1 MSYRVT
7 IKNQTYS
14 FHVKTSRNVSSV
26 SISHLLPNSNYNV
39 SVVGLSEESE
49 GIPSAWIRFKTRGEF
64 VGYII
69 LQWITNHHFTAA
81 EANIFNLFK
90 TVKFVRI
97 QTHCMQ
103 SGTLGGSGRGLSG
116 SAISTVHPP
125 LPPPTS
131 FVTYGSLDV
140 QIVKKVFPTPIRGSR
155 VLELWRDWANYY
167 KQEMIFLIL
176 ALPLYT

>member
-1 MSYRVT
+1 MKVIRVMENSVVIQWNVIEQKKEKHDELMSYRVT

-69 LQWITNHHFTAA
+69 LQ
-81 EANIFNLFK
+81 
-90 TVKFVRI
+90 
-97 QTHCMQ
+97 
-103 SGTLGGSGRGLSG
+103 
-116 SAISTVHPP
+116 
-125 LPPPTS
+125 
-131 FVTYGSLDV
+131 
-140 QIVKKVFPTPIRGSR
+140 
-155 VLELWRDWANYY
+155 
-167 KQEMIFLIL
+167 
-176 ALPLYT
+176 